1 MVNFIS
7 GASFASAKDGED
19 RYTYKVVSERSQPGW
34 YRDTIVPTDS
44 VGTIFYLYV
53 TSTSTVMNE
62 RRNSMSQKEQWSSR
76 LGFILAAAGSA
87 IGLGAIWKFP
97 YTAGQNGGGAFFLI
111 FILFTLILGLPLLL
125 AEFSIGRTAQNN
137 AVDSYKTIAPKS
149 KWYRV
154 GILGMITS
162 FILLS
167 FYSVVGGWIIVY
179 LYKAVTGQ
187 MYGLSS
193 DEYMGVFGS
202 TIANPFISVGV
213 QLLFILMTILVVA
226 RGVEKGIEKASKIM
240 MPALFILFIILVI
253 RAITLDGAMEG
264 ITFLLQ
270 PDFSKVTSQ
279 TILEAMGQS
288 FFTLSVGVSVMVTYS
303 SYLPKTQSLPRSAIS
318 IVALN
323 ILIVLLAGLA
333 IFPAVFSFGLEP
345 GAGPVLLFNVLPTVF
360 SQLPFGMLFFIAFLV
375 LFLFAALTSAFS
387 MLEIIVSV
395 ISKGDLEKR
404 KKWAWLIGLAIFVVG
419 IPSALSFGVL
429 SNITLFDKTIFDLAD
444 YSVSNILLPLGSL
457 LIALFVPLKMKKSAL
472 YEELKRGGG
481 LKKGLFETWY
491 FLIRFGAPLLIL
503 AVMLDALGI
512 L

>member
-1 MVNFIS
+1 
-7 GASFASAKDGED
+7 
-19 RYTYKVVSERSQPGW
+19 
-34 YRDTIVPTDS
+34 
-44 VGTIFYLYV
+44 
-53 TSTSTVMNE
+53 MNQ
-62 RRNSMSQKEQWSSR
+62 NEQWSSR

-125 AEFSIGRTAQNN
+125 AEFSIGRTAQSN
-137 AVDSYKTIAPKS
+137 AVDSYKTISPES
-149 KWYRV
+149 RWYRV

-167 FYSVVGGWIIVY
+167 FYSVVGGWIISY
-179 LYKAVTGQ
+179 LYKAVTGELT
-187 MYGLSS
+187 GLSS
-193 DEYMGVFGS
+193 DEYAQVFGS
-202 TIANPFISVGV
+202 TISNPFVSVFA
-213 QLLFILMTILVVA
+213 QFLFIILTILVVA
-226 RGVEKGIEKASKIM
+226 RGVEKGIEQASKIM

-253 RAITLDGAMEG
+253 RAVTLEGAVEG

-303 SYLPKTQSLPRSAIS
+303 SYLPKSQSLPRSAFS
-318 IVALN
+318 IVAMN
-323 ILIVLLAGLA
+323 IFIVLLAGLA
-333 IFPAVFSFGLEP
+333 IFPAVFAFDLEV

-395 ISKGDLEKR
+395 ISKGNLDLR
-404 KKWAWLIGLAIFVVG
+404 KKWAWIIGLAIFIAG
-419 IPSALSFGVL
+419 IPSALSYGLL
-429 SNITLFDKTIFDLAD
+429 SDVTLFDKTIFDLAD
-444 YSVSNILLPLGSL
+444 YAVSNVLLPIGAL
-457 LIALFVPLKMKKSAL
+457 LIALFVPRKMKKSAL
-472 YEELKRGGG
+472 YEELKRGSS
-481 LKKGLFETWY
+481 LKKGMFETWY
-491 FLIRFGAPLLIL
+491 FLIRFIAPLLIL
-503 AVMLDALGI
+503 FVMLDVLGI
-512 L
+512 W

>member
-1 MVNFIS
+1 
-7 GASFASAKDGED
+7 
-19 RYTYKVVSERSQPGW
+19 
-34 YRDTIVPTDS
+34 
-44 VGTIFYLYV
+44 
-53 TSTSTVMNE
+53 MNE
-62 RRNSMSQKEQWSSR
+62 NEQWSSR

-125 AEFSIGRTAQNN
+125 AEFSIGRTAQSN
-137 AVDSYKTIAPKS
+137 AVDSYKTISPES

-154 GILGMITS
+154 GIMGMITS

-167 FYSVVGGWIIVY
+167 FYSVVGGWIISY
-179 LYKAVTGQ
+179 LYKAVTGELT
-187 MYGLSS
+187 GLSS
-193 DEYMGVFGS
+193 DEYAQVFGS
-202 TIANPFISVGV
+202 TISNPFVSVFA
-213 QLLFILMTILVVA
+213 QFLFIILTILVVA
-226 RGVEKGIEKASKIM
+226 RGVEKGIEQASKIM

-253 RAITLDGAMEG
+253 RAVTLDGAVEG

-303 SYLPKTQSLPRSAIS
+303 SYLPKSQSLPRSAFS
-318 IVALN
+318 IVAMN
-323 ILIVLLAGLA
+323 IFIVLLAGLA
-333 IFPAVFSFGLEP
+333 IFPAVFAFDLEV

-395 ISKGDLEKR
+395 ISKGNLDLR
-404 KKWAWLIGLAIFVVG
+404 KKWAWIIGFAIFIAG
-419 IPSALSFGVL
+419 IPSALSYGLL
-429 SNITLFDKTIFDLAD
+429 SDVTLFDKTIFDLAD
-444 YSVSNILLPLGSL
+444 YAVSNVLLPIGAL
-457 LIALFVPLKMKKSAL
+457 LIALFVPRKMKKSAL
-472 YEELKRGGG
+472 YEELKRGSS

-491 FLIRFGAPLLIL
+491 FLIRFVAPLLIL
-503 AVMLDALGI
+503 FVMLDVLEI
-512 L
+512 W

>member
-1 MVNFIS
+1 
-7 GASFASAKDGED
+7 
-19 RYTYKVVSERSQPGW
+19 
-34 YRDTIVPTDS
+34 
-44 VGTIFYLYV
+44 
-53 TSTSTVMNE
+53 MNE
-62 RRNSMSQKEQWSSR
+62 NEQWSSR

-125 AEFSIGRTAQNN
+125 AEFSIGRTAQSN
-137 AVDSYKTIAPKS
+137 AVDSYKTISPES

-154 GILGMITS
+154 GIMGMITS

-167 FYSVVGGWIIVY
+167 FYSVVGGWIISY
-179 LYKAVTGQ
+179 LYKAVTGELT
-187 MYGLSS
+187 GLSS
-193 DEYMGVFGS
+193 DEYAQVFGS
-202 TIANPFISVGV
+202 TISNPFVSVFA
-213 QLLFILMTILVVA
+213 QFLFIILTILVVA
-226 RGVEKGIEKASKIM
+226 RGVEKGIEQASKIM

-253 RAITLDGAMEG
+253 RAVTLDGAVEG

-303 SYLPKTQSLPRSAIS
+303 SYLPKSQSLPRSAFS
-318 IVALN
+318 IVAMN
-323 ILIVLLAGLA
+323 IFIVLLAGLA
-333 IFPAVFSFGLEP
+333 IFPAVFAFDLEV

-395 ISKGDLEKR
+395 ISKGNLDLR
-404 KKWAWLIGLAIFVVG
+404 KKWAWIIGLAIFIAG
-419 IPSALSFGVL
+419 IPSALSYGLL
-429 SNITLFDKTIFDLAD
+429 SDVTLFDKTIFDLAD
-444 YSVSNILLPLGSL
+444 YAVSNVLLPIGAL
-457 LIALFVPLKMKKSAL
+457 LIALFVPRKMKKSAL
-472 YEELKRGGG
+472 YEELKRGSS

-491 FLIRFGAPLLIL
+491 FLIRFVAPLLIL
-503 AVMLDALGI
+503 FVMLDVLGI
-512 L
+512 W

>member
-1 MVNFIS
+1 
-7 GASFASAKDGED
+7 
-19 RYTYKVVSERSQPGW
+19 
-34 YRDTIVPTDS
+34 
-44 VGTIFYLYV
+44 
-53 TSTSTVMNE
+53 MNE
-62 RRNSMSQKEQWSSR
+62 NEQWSSR

-125 AEFSIGRTAQNN
+125 AEFSIGRTAQSN
-137 AVDSYKTIAPKS
+137 AVDSYKTISPES

-154 GILGMITS
+154 GIMGMITS

-167 FYSVVGGWIIVY
+167 FYSVVGGWIISY
-179 LYKAVTGQ
+179 LYKAVTGELT
-187 MYGLSS
+187 GLSS
-193 DEYMGVFGS
+193 DEYAQVFGS
-202 TIANPFISVGV
+202 TISNPFVSVFA
-213 QLLFILMTILVVA
+213 QFLFIILTILVVA
-226 RGVEKGIEKASKIM
+226 RGVEKGIEQASKIM

-253 RAITLDGAMEG
+253 RAVTLDGAVEG

-303 SYLPKTQSLPRSAIS
+303 SYLPKSQSLPRSAFS
-318 IVALN
+318 IVAMN
-323 ILIVLLAGLA
+323 IFIVLLAGLA
-333 IFPAVFSFGLEP
+333 IFPAVFAFDLEV

-395 ISKGDLEKR
+395 ISKGNLTLR
-404 KKWAWLIGLAIFVVG
+404 KKWAWIIGLAIFIAG
-419 IPSALSFGVL
+419 IPSALSYGVL
-429 SNITLFDKTIFDLAD
+429 SEVTLFDKTIFDLAD
-444 YSVSNILLPLGSL
+444 YAVSNVLLPIGAL
-457 LIALFVPLKMKKSAL
+457 LIALFVPRKMKKSAL
-472 YEELKRGGG
+472 YEELKRGSS
-481 LKKGLFETWY
+481 LKKGLFEAWY
-491 FLIRFGAPLLIL
+491 FLIRFVAPLLIL
-503 AVMLDALGI
+503 FVMLDVLGI
-512 L
+512 W